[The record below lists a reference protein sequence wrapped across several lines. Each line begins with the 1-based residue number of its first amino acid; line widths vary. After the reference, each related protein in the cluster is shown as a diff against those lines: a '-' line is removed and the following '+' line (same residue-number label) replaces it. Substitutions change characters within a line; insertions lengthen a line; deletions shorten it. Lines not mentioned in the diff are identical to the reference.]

1 MTIMPLAL
9 LELLD
14 RDGRVRTCLPVARW
28 PLRIGRAFDND
39 LVLDDPHV
47 APYHAVLEAD
57 EEGQVQLL
65 QLPALNG
72 SQLGRRR
79 LAQGE
84 RAVLR
89 PGDAAWTAGLSRL
102 RLRLPGEALEAEKP
116 LHRARGHLSTV
127 MLGLLLWAW
136 LMVDR
141 FIHLDPG
148 AEVMDWLAP
157 LLGIP
162 AGIVGWCL
170 VWALASRL
178 FQHRFDF
185 WPHLGV
191 AVVFGLAIEVVDLLL
206 PAVSASTG
214 WAWPS
219 RIDLA
224 VSAALAL
231 AMVCAHARLVL
242 PQLRR
247 AVAVVAVAGYVASAG
262 VLGALN
268 LQKDDRWFGEL
279 YVSTLPPP
287 ALLLARPVSRENF
300 LAEAAGLR
308 TRLDRKVRELQQE
321 QKASA
326 DPEEE

>member
-1 MTIMPLAL
+1 MSTASLAL

-14 RDGRVRTCLPVARW
+14 RDGRVRSSVPVTRW

-39 LVLDDPHV
+39 LVLDDAHV
-47 APYHAVLEAD
+47 APYHAVLD
-57 EEGQVQLL
+57 VDGDGRVQLL

-72 SQLGRRR
+72 SQVGRRR
-79 LAQGE
+79 LVEGE
-84 RAVLR
+84 RAVLA
-89 PGDAAWTAGLSRL
+89 PGEAAWTAGLSRL
-102 RLRLPGEALEAEKP
+102 RLRLAGEPIEPEKP
-116 LHRARGHLSTV
+116 LHRTGGHLLTV
-127 MLGLLLWAW
+127 LLGVLLWGW

-157 LLGIP
+157 MLGIP

-170 VWALASRL
+170 AWALASKL

-185 WPHLGV
+185 WPHMGV

-206 PAVSASTG
+206 PALAASSG

-219 RIDLA
+219 RIDVA

-231 AMVCAHARLVL
+231 AMVWSHARLVL
-242 PQLRR
+242 PNLRR
-247 AVAVVAVAGYVASAG
+247 ALSLVAVAGYVASAG

-268 LQKDDRWFGEL
+268 LQKDDRWFSEL

-287 ALLLARPVSRENF
+287 ALLLAKPVSRETF
-300 LAEAAGLR
+300 LGEAAALR
-308 TRLDRKVRELQQE
+308 ARLDRKVREVQQE
-321 QKASA
+321 QKATA
-326 DPEEE
+326 DPDEE